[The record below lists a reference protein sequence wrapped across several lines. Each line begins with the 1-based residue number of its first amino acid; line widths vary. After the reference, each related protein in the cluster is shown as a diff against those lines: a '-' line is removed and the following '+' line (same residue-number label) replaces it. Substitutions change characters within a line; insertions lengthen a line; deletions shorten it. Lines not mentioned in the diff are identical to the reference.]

1 MAEKYKA
8 LKAQLDALQERTE
21 AARVAELEAVIAQ
34 VRELVAE
41 YGITDD
47 QIFGRK
53 RAKKA
58 ANSATA
64 AEPKYQNP
72 KTGETWS
79 GRGRAPAWIANAK
92 DRSKFLVDG
101 APSSAA
107 ASVKA
112 PVKAAKAGNQRKGPQ
127 PVLYRDPKS
136 GATWSGRGR
145 APAWLASVKDRSK
158 FLIAGESEVATAPKA
173 KPVKPA
179 AKKIAAKKVAATKKT
194 VAKKAVAK
202 KAAARKIA
210 PKGSAAAKAPA
221 ARKARVPKSPV
232 DTAGAVDAGVVE
244 ETTQVASTPAE
255 A

>member
-1 MAEKYKA
+1 MAENYKA
-8 LKAQLDALQERTE
+8 LKVQLDALQERTE
-21 AARVAELEAVIAQ
+21 AARLAELEAIIAQ
-34 VRELVAE
+34 VRELVTE
-41 YGITDD
+41 YGITED

-58 ANSATA
+58 ANSVAV
-64 AEPKYQNP
+64 AESKYQNP

-92 DRSKFLVDG
+92 DRSKFLVDR
-101 APSSAA
+101 ASSSAA

-112 PVKAAKAGNQRKGPQ
+112 PAKVAKARTQRKGPQ

-179 AKKIAAKKVAATKKT
+179 AKKTAAKKASRKVARRRA
-194 VAKKAVAK
+194 
-202 KAAARKIA
+202 
-210 PKGSAAAKAPA
+210 
-221 ARKARVPKSPV
+221 
-232 DTAGAVDAGVVE
+232 
-244 ETTQVASTPAE
+244 
-255 A
+255 

>member
-1 MAEKYKA
+1 MAENYKA

-21 AARVAELEAVIAQ
+21 AARIAELEAVVAQ
-34 VRELVAE
+34 VRDLVAE
-41 YGITDD
+41 YGITED

-53 RAKKA
+53 RAKQA
-58 ANSATA
+58 ANSAA
-64 AEPKYQNP
+64 VAEPKYQNP

-101 APSSAA
+101 ASSSAA
-107 ASVKA
+107 AGVKA
-112 PVKAAKAGNQRKGPQ
+112 PAKVAKARNQRKGPQ

-158 FLIAGESEVATAPKA
+158 YLIAGESEVATAPKA
-173 KPVKPA
+173 KLVKPA
-179 AKKIAAKKVAATKKT
+179 AKKTAAKKVAETKKT
-194 VAKKAVAK
+194 VAK

-210 PKGSAAAKAPA
+210 PKESAAAKAPA
-221 ARKARVPKSPV
+221 ARKARVPKSLA
-232 DTAGAVDAGVVE
+232 DSAGAVDAGGVE
-244 ETTQVASTPAE
+244 GTTQVASVPAQ

>member
-64 AEPKYQNP
+64 AEPKYQNS

-101 APSSAA
+101 ASSSAA

-179 AKKIAAKKVAATKKT
+179 AKKIAAKKVTATKKT
-194 VAKKAVAK
+194 VAKT
-202 KAAARKIA
+202 AAARKIA
-210 PKGSAAAKAPA
+210 PKESAAAKAPA
-221 ARKARVPKSPV
+221 ARKARAPKSSA
-232 DTAGAVDAGVVE
+232 DSASAVDAGAVE
-244 ETTQVASTPAE
+244 GTTQVASVPAQ

>member
-1 MAEKYKA
+1 MAENYKT
-8 LKAQLDALQERTE
+8 LKARLDALQERTE
-21 AARVAELEAVIAQ
+21 AARLAELEAVVAQ

-47 QIFGRK
+47 QIYGRK
-53 RAKKA
+53 RAKNA
-58 ANSATA
+58 ANSAA
-64 AEPKYQNP
+64 VAEPKYQNP

-101 APSSAA
+101 ASSSAA

-112 PVKAAKAGNQRKGPQ
+112 PVKVAKAGNQRKGPQ

-179 AKKIAAKKVAATKKT
+179 AKKIVTKKVAATKKT
-194 VAKKAVAK
+194 VAKKA
-202 KAAARKIA
+202 AARKIS
-210 PKGSAAAKAPA
+210 PKRSVAAKAPA
-221 ARKARVPKSPV
+221 ARKARVPKSPL
-232 DTAGAVDAGVVE
+232 DSAGAVEAGVVE

>member
-53 RAKKA
+53 RARKA
-58 ANSATA
+58 ENAVAV
-64 AEPKYQNP
+64 AESKYRNP

-101 APSSAA
+101 TSSGAA

-112 PVKAAKAGNQRKGPQ
+112 PAKVAKAGNQRKGPQ
-127 PVLYRDPKS
+127 PALYRDPKS

-145 APAWLASVKDRSK
+145 APAWLASAKDRSK
-158 FLIAGESEVATAPKA
+158 FLIAGESEAATASKA

-179 AKKIAAKKVAATKKT
+179 AKKTAAKKVAATKKT
-194 VAKKAVAK
+194 VAT
-202 KAAARKIA
+202 KAATRKIA

-221 ARKARVPKSPV
+221 ARKARVPKSPA
-232 DTAGAVDAGVVE
+232 DSAGAVDAAVAEG
-244 ETTQVASTPAE
+244 TTQVASMPAQ

>member
-1 MAEKYKA
+1 MAENYKV

-21 AARVAELEAVIAQ
+21 AARIAELEAVIAQ

-41 YGITDD
+41 YGITED
-47 QIFGRK
+47 QIYGRK
-53 RAKKA
+53 RAKNVAKPA
-58 ANSATA
+58 AVG
-64 AEPKYQNP
+64 EPKYQNP

-101 APSSAA
+101 ASSSTAA
-107 ASVKA
+107 TAKA
-112 PVKAAKAGNQRKGPQ
+112 PAKVTKAGNQVKGPQ
-127 PVLYRDPKS
+127 PALYRDPKS

-145 APAWLASVKDRSK
+145 APAWLASVKDRSR
-158 FLIAGESEVATAPKA
+158 FLIAGESEVATVPKA

-179 AKKIAAKKVAATKKT
+179 AKKTAAKKVAATKKT

>member
-1 MAEKYKA
+1 MAEKYRA

-41 YGITDD
+41 YDITDD

-53 RAKKA
+53 RAKTA

-64 AEPKYQNP
+64 AVPKYQNS

-79 GRGRAPAWIANAK
+79 GRGRTPAWIANAK

-101 APSSAA
+101 ASSSAA

-194 VAKKAVAK
+194 VTK

-210 PKGSAAAKAPA
+210 PKESAAAKAPA
-221 ARKARVPKSPV
+221 ARKARAPKSSA
-232 DTAGAVDAGVVE
+232 DSASAVDAGAVE
-244 ETTQVASTPAE
+244 GTIQVASVPAQ